1 MSIVCYTVILVIKMS
16 HTFDITSIA
25 NNPFLNCVLLVTS
38 NYLLAFTKTRSTPS
52 SPWGLT
58 AKIPG

>member
-52 SPWGLT
+52 SP
-58 AKIPG
+58 